1 MTRPF
6 VFDRVFDLDVD
17 PAAVWRVLEQTDEY
31 PRWWS
36 WLESFDAR
44 GLQPGVATAT
54 IRSPI
59 GYRLHVEIDVQEVVA
74 ARRLVTD
81 VRGDLAGPARLELTS
96 TPTGSSARL
105 WWELTLRQRFLRR
118 LLPPGRPL
126 MEWAHD
132 QIVTRAL
139 VDFSRRALAT

>member
-1 MTRPF
+1 MDAPF
-6 VFDRVFDLDVD
+6 RFDRVFDFDVD
-17 PAAVWRVLEQTDEY
+17 PAAVWRVLQQTDEY
-31 PRWWS
+31 PQWWS

-59 GYRLHVEIDVQEVVA
+59 GYRLHVEIDVQEVVPA
-74 ARRLVTD
+74 CRLLTE
-81 VRGDLAGPARLELTS
+81 VRGDLAGAARLDLTA
-96 TPTGSSARL
+96 TPAGSSARVSWDL
-105 WWELTLRQRFLRR
+105 ILRQRFLRR

-139 VDFSRRALAT
+139 VDFRRRALAP